1 VKVEKIDHIHI
12 LVKDLEKATKFFED
26 ILGTKFCDPMVES
39 GGASTV
45 IDPIGLELI
54 ASNKPDSAVARTIE
68 KRGEGLAAISLKVPD
83 IEEAVKELQS
93 KGLRLIVKSQS
104 GQLKEAQFHPKDS
117 YGVLI
122 ELCEYN
128 LEHGALLAMEKK

>member
-1 VKVEKIDHIHI
+1 MEVEKIDHIHI

-26 ILGTKFCDPMVES
+26 ILETKFCDPIFES
-39 GGASTV
+39 GGSSTV
-45 IDPIGLELI
+45 IDPLGLELI
-54 ASNKPDSAVARTIE
+54 APTKSDNVVAKTIE
-68 KRGEGLAAISLKVPD
+68 KRGEGLAAISFKVRD

-128 LEHGALLAMEKK
+128 LEHGALIAMKTE